1 MISSRFPSSY
11 RKPTLEDFEQ
21 YVPTLHSTQGGPSYT
36 ALTQMR
42 HITTQSRNTKDY
54 SLLQRALLCLGFD
67 RLAGK
72 PKPRRPQPTEPIAV
86 TDDEAIETTV

>member
-1 MISSRFPSSY
+1 MISSCFPSSY

-21 YVPTLHSTQGGPSYT
+21 YIPTLPSTQGGPSYS

-42 HITTQSRNTKDY
+42 HITTRNTKDY

-72 PKPRRPQPTEPIAV
+72 PKPRRPQPTGPIAV